1 MRLLSSIARR
11 HLSSGHNLSFIS
23 LVSYLSIAGL
33 AIGIA
38 VLILT
43 LGILNGF
50 EREVQEKI
58 ISFDGH
64 IRVKGFLSDPVAES
78 QPQLDSI
85 VAATP
90 QISGRLP
97 YINHAATARVRGR
110 AEAVFVEAFDG
121 EASRTVIGTWKNI
134 VEGEFDLDGADS
146 RRSGIIIGAALA
158 ENLGTEIGDRM
169 TLMDLSSLGKPGR
182 APRIGQ
188 FEIKGIYETGLNEY
202 DESIVYINLDAA
214 QRLFNYRDLITGEI
228 LSLDGLD
235 DTDAVAGVLDEALN
249 YPLLPSTWEER
260 HRNLFA
266 WLSLQKYPI
275 TVVFALVALVA
286 ILNIM
291 SSLTM
296 IVMEKTKDIGV
307 LRAVGF
313 SRKKISHLFF
323 IEGGIVGLFGVSLG
337 VTLAFLLGWVQTRF
351 ELLSIPD
358 EIYFMSDLPI
368 TFASAH
374 VMIVALFGL
383 LAAVMASMYPA
394 WKASG
399 IEPAQ
404 AVRYE

>member
-1 MRLLSSIARR
+1 MRLLSLIARR

-43 LGILNGF
+43 LSILNGF
-50 EREVQEKI
+50 EREIQEKI

-64 IRVKGFLSDPVAES
+64 IRVKGFLGNPVAES
-78 QPQLDSI
+78 QPQLDSV
-85 VAATP
+85 VALIP
-90 QISGRLP
+90 QIIGRLP

-110 AEAVFVEAFDG
+110 TEAVFVEAFDG
-121 EASRTVIGTWKNI
+121 EASRAVIGTWKNL
-134 VEGEFDLDGADS
+134 VAGQFHFNGAEGG
-146 RRSGIIIGAALA
+146 RPGIIIGAALA
-158 ENLGTEIGDRM
+158 EKLGTKPGERM

-188 FEIKGIYETGLNEY
+188 FTISGIYETGLNEY
-202 DESIVYINLDAA
+202 DESIVYVNLKTA
-214 QRLFNYRDLITGEI
+214 QRLFAYKDLITGEI
-228 LSLDGLD
+228 LSLHGLD
-235 DTDAVAGVLDEALN
+235 DTDDVASVLDETLG
-249 YPLLPSTWEER
+249 YPLLPSTWKER
-260 HRNLFA
+260 HSNLFA

-286 ILNIM
+286 LLNIM

-307 LRAVGF
+307 LRAIGF
-313 SRKKISHLFF
+313 SRKRISHLFF
-323 IEGGIVGLFGVSLG
+323 IEGGIVGLLGVTLG
-337 VTLAFLLGWVQTRF
+337 VTLALLLGWVQRRF
-351 ELLSIPD
+351 EILSIP
-358 EIYFMSDLPI
+358 EEVYFMRDLPI
-368 TFASAH
+368 AFAPSH
-374 VMIVALFGL
+374 VVTVAVFGL
-383 LAAVMASMYPA
+383 LAAVLASLYPA